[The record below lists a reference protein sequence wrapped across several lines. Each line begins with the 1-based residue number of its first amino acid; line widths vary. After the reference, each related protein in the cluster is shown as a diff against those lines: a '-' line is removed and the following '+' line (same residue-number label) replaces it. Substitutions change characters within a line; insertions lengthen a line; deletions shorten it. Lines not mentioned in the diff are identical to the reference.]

1 MVGRQLIQIRGC
13 CFSKSIKEQEAVN
26 DPMWSN
32 YVGGRSGYCLAIKC
46 PVPLAKEFEDDLVE
60 SELQ

>member
-1 MVGRQLIQIRGC
+1 MVGRQLIQTIGC
-13 CFSKSIKEQEAVN
+13 RFSKSIKEQETVN

-32 YVGGRSGYCLAIKC
+32 YVGGRSGYCLAVKC
-46 PVPLAKEFEDDLVE
+46 PVPLAKEFEDDLVV